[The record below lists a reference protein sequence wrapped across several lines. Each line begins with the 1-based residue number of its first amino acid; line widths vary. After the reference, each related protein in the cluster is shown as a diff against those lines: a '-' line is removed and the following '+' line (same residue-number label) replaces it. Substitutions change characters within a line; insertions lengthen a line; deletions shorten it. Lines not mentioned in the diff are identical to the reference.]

1 MKSSID
7 REDCAMDASPF
18 VTVPLT
24 ASELRLIRSALL
36 SFVTDF
42 GHDEADVL
50 HAAQHLLAKLAD
62 LSVDASGPAA

>member
-1 MKSSID
+1 
-7 REDCAMDASPF
+7 MDTQTL

-36 SFVTDF
+36 AFVTNF

-50 HAAQHLLAKLAD
+50 HATQHLLTKLAD
-62 LSVDASGPAA
+62 LPVDASGPAA

>member
-1 MKSSID
+1 
-7 REDCAMDASPF
+7 
-18 VTVPLT
+18 VPLT